1 MHPMFSDEMQE
12 IVESFVVE
20 TREIFEELDQD
31 LMLLEQNAHDKELVN
46 KIFRAVHTVKGTSS
60 FLDFQQM
67 SDLAHH
73 FEDVLNKLRRDQ
85 LKFEPAMMDVLL
97 DAFDLMKSLLQQ
109 VIDRDI
115 REIDLSQ
122 IIARLNAIA
131 GTNDVVAEAQP
142 VNDTANDSP
151 NTDDLLSMLD
161 PNDFD
166 ETDNTAEAAEPT
178 KTLPDNEHPMF
189 SPEMQ
194 EIVESFVV
202 ETTEIFET
210 LDQDLLLLENNAD
223 DKELVNRIFRAV
235 HTIKGTSGFL
245 AFEEMGDITHH
256 FEEVL
261 NKLRRDQLR
270 FEPWMLDVM
279 FEAFDVM
286 KLLLQQVV
294 NRRLEPIA
302 LDQIIAKLDAI
313 SNGEKVNEQKAPAKS
328 SPAAEPQPKP
338 ETEMSKAPAP
348 QQPTPRRFEKTI
360 DTTIRVDVRR
370 LDDLMNLVGELV
382 LGRNRLSQIVGNGL
396 PDQLHTEFLAQLQET
411 TAQIDFITTE
421 LQTAVMKTRMVQ
433 VGRVFNR
440 FPRVVR
446 DISKEFGKEID
457 LIIEG
462 EETEMDKSIIEEIS
476 DPLIHLVRNAADH
489 GIETPEERVKNGKP
503 RRGTIRLM
511 AGHEGN
517 HIIIGIEDDGKGI
530 NPEIIKAK
538 AVEKGIITAQE
549 AEDMS
554 DKDSFN
560 LIFAPGFSTAQK
572 LTSVSGRGVGMDVV
586 KTNITKLNGMIF
598 VDSEVGKGS
607 RFVLKLPLTLA
618 IIQGLLVNVGSE
630 TYAVPLTSVLEVV
643 RNSTDDLDYIHGREV
658 IRLRDRILPLIYVDE
673 LLGVNDSQR
682 RETGRFYTVVIGVA
696 NTFFGL
702 VVDSLLGQK
711 EVVIKSL
718 GNFLKKS
725 PGIAGST
732 ILGDGRVIM
741 ILDVGEIAAM
751 MKSKL
756 MTEA

>member
-1 MHPMFSDEMQE
+1 MFSDDMQE
-12 IVESFVVE
+12 IVESFIVE
-20 TREIFEELDQD
+20 TREIFEELNQD
-31 LMLLEQNAHDKELVN
+31 LILLEQNSHDKELIN
-46 KIFRAVHTVKGTSS
+46 KIFRAVHTVKGTSI

-67 SDLAHH
+67 SDVAHH

-85 LKFEPAMMDVLL
+85 LKFNTAMLDVLF
-97 DAFDLMKSLLQQ
+97 DAFDLMKALLQQ
-109 VIDRDI
+109 VIDQDI
-115 REIDLSQ
+115 QEIDLKD

-131 GTNDVVAEAQP
+131 NESDNAVETEQTNHPQ
-142 VNDTANDSP
+142 S
-151 NTDDLLSMLD
+151 DLPASEDLIAMLD

-166 ETDNTAEAAEPT
+166 ETENLETEAAAT
-178 KTLPDNEHPMF
+178 TSNDTHPMF

-202 ETTEIFET
+202 ETTEIFDA
-210 LDQDLLLLENNAD
+210 LDQDLLLLEHNAD
-223 DKELVNRIFRAV
+223 DQELVNRIFRAV
-235 HTIKGTSGFL
+235 HTIKGTAGFL
-245 AFEEMGDITHH
+245 AFEEMGEITHH
-256 FEEVL
+256 FEDVL
-261 NKLRRDQLR
+261 NKLRRDQLK

-286 KLLLQQVV
+286 KCLLQQVID
-294 NRRLEPIA
+294 RRLEPIG
-302 LDQIIAKLDAI
+302 LEKIIAKLDAI
-313 SNGEKVNEQKAPAKS
+313 SNGEKVLGKNEPVKPTKEVETQSLPKTEPSNAPVAQKA
-328 SPAAEPQPKP
+328 
-338 ETEMSKAPAP
+338 
-348 QQPTPRRFEKTI
+348 TPRRIEKSV

-382 LGRNRLSQIVGNGL
+382 LGRNRLSQIVGSEL
-396 PDQLHTEFLAQLQET
+396 SEQLHSDFLGQLQET

-421 LQTAVMKTRMVQ
+421 LQAAVMKTRMVQ

-446 DISKEFGKEID
+446 DISKEFAKEID

-462 EETEMDKSIIEEIS
+462 EDTEMDKSIIEEIS

-517 HIIIGIEDDGKGI
+517 HIVIVIEDDGKGI

-549 AEDMS
+549 AEDMT
-554 DKDSFN
+554 DKDSYN

-586 KTNITKLNGMIF
+586 KTNVTKLNGMIF

-643 RNSTDDLDYIHGREV
+643 RNSTEDLAYIHGREV

-673 LLGVNDSQR
+673 LLGINDSKWQK
-682 RETGRFYTVVIGVA
+682 TDRFYTVVIGVA

-741 ILDVGEIAAM
+741 ILDVGEIAAL
-751 MKSKL
+751 MKSKIL
-756 MTEA
+756 SEA